1 MYIYFLSPE
10 HKKFGTISLN
20 GFIKFGYLDIQRM
33 KIYTK
38 TGDRGETGLIG
49 GTRISKNSQRIIAY
63 GLVDELNSG
72 IGFSI
77 SLLKENSKDV
87 FADILI
93 ILTKIQNDLFI
104 IGADLA
110 DPTYDL
116 QKTFTQ
122 VQNKTPRADAGM
134 TNFLESAIDQ
144 FEAIL
149 PPITYFLLPGGSLG
163 SSYLHLNRAAAR
175 RSEIAAVSL
184 SQKENVNPLVLT
196 YLNRLSDL
204 LFVVARVVNQRVGV
218 LDIRWDWVKE

>member
-1 MYIYFLSPE
+1 
-10 HKKFGTISLN
+10 
-20 GFIKFGYLDIQRM
+20 M

-87 FADILI
+87 FADIII

-110 DPTYDL
+110 DPSYDL

-122 VQNKTPRADAGM
+122 VQNKTP
-134 TNFLESAIDQ
+134 Q
-144 FEAIL
+144 
-149 PPITYFLLPGGSLG
+149 Y
-163 SSYLHLNRAAAR
+163 H
-175 RSEIAAVSL
+175 
-184 SQKENVNPLVLT
+184 NPDGL
-196 YLNRLSDL
+196 
-204 LFVVARVVNQRVGV
+204 
-218 LDIRWDWVKE
+218 K